1 MANLERDKEIQGDK
15 WESPTHSTRERLTL
29 VEVQRRVD
37 KCIDLRYKADKPILQ
52 REWIDY
58 CQSNYND
65 KSVPQYI
72 NYWMTAKEQYE
83 EGWRGSLEN
92 LIEPAIDVLR
102 EGLSSNNPLVKSKTI
117 DQIMKYSGNDIQKHH
132 VLTQE
137 IQVGFGNEEG

>member
-1 MANLERDKEIQGDK
+1 MSNTRSDKEINGDK

-37 KCIDLRYKADKPILQ
+37 TCIDLRYKADKPILQ

-58 CQSNYND
+58 CTDNYND
-65 KSVPQYI
+65 KSIPQYI
-72 NYWMTAKEQYE
+72 NYWVTAKAQYE

-102 EGLSSNNPLVKSKTI
+102 EGLTSNNPLIKAKTI

-132 VLTQE
+132 VLTQD
-137 IQVGFGNEEG
+137 ISIGFGEE

>member
-1 MANLERDKEIQGDK
+1 MANLESDKEIQGDK
-15 WESPTHSTRERLTL
+15 LESPTHATRERLTL
-29 VEVQRRVD
+29 VEVQRTVD

-58 CQSNYND
+58 CQSNYGD

-72 NYWMTAKEQYE
+72 NYWMTAKAQYD

-102 EGLSSNNPLVKSKTI
+102 EGLTSNNPLIKAKTI

-132 VLTQE
+132 VLTQD
-137 IQVGFGNEEG
+137 ISIGFGEE